1 MKTIKKEFL
10 DNYRLLDLN
19 INATTVGDVANNND
33 EYLFIPININEH
45 KSLINTLIRI
55 SNKRNKEYLLPK
67 WSTKPATDEE
77 LINTAKTY
85 LEVQFI
91 NSKNNIKNEISLTG
105 EQEANARYAQLLKTY
120 LPILVLY
127 ITYVDEIVDGL
138 HKLYSYLSWDDDTLF
153 LPLPYDEELSGID
166 WDSIYN
172 VTEDAQFIANETPTA
187 YDTQDIKELLE
198 HIYEK
203 LCTKIDHKTDELKN
217 FITTYISKN
226 ISDNNDVEEDNEYIE
241 KEAVVEDETT
251 NREDNSEEYKEL
263 LKENEE
269 LKEANEKLEKLIK
282 KLEDKLSLVKHD
294 NDDLMKRN
302 SEHDA
307 VVEEF
312 QEEISNLKQEIES
325 LNLELENKTSS
336 GNEETS
342 AIIGVK
348 DNEIAELKREL
359 ETRKETEQLLRDRNA
374 ELEEADNTLR
384 KELNKISEENTQLTK
399 KLSDAQAEIVDY
411 IDVNRQLERTNDSL
425 TVANKDL
432 EKNVKNLEKEIA
444 SIKKEQGL
452 DEVDK
457 LKEDNRI
464 LREAL
469 EDLKRRSDNEHYV
482 KEELSNE
489 SYNELKPNGR
499 TEGKDPEVLAR
510 EKANRDRIGRM
521 IYGDAYDGTQTF

>member
-1 MKTIKKEFL
+1 MKIIKKEFL

-19 INATTVGDVANNND
+19 INATTIGDVANNND
-33 EYLFIPININEH
+33 EYLFIPINIDEH

-85 LEVQFI
+85 LEVQFT

-138 HKLYSYLSWDDDTLF
+138 PKLYSYLSWDDDTLF

-172 VTEDAQFIANETPTA
+172 VTEDAQFVANETPNA
-187 YDTQDIKELLE
+187 YDTNKIEELLE

-203 LCTKIDHKTDELKN
+203 LCIKIDHKMDEMKHFIDHTLKN
-217 FITTYISKN
+217 NSEIDEKEEANSIE
-226 ISDNNDVEEDNEYIE
+226 EEDVV
-241 KEAVVEDETT
+241 KEEVNNQEDK
-251 NREDNSEEYKEL
+251 SEEYKEL
-263 LKENEE
+263 LKENKE
-269 LKEANEKLEKLIK
+269 LKKANEKFKREIEKL
-282 KLEDKLSLVKHD
+282 EEKLSLIKHD
-294 NDDLMKRN
+294 NEDLMKRD
-302 SEHDA
+302 SEHDTI
-307 VVEEF
+307 VEEF
-312 QEEISNLKQEIES
+312 QEEIANLKQEIES
-325 LNLELENKTSS
+325 LNIELENNTPS
-336 GNEETS
+336 GDEETS

-359 ETRKETEQLLRDRNA
+359 ETRTENEQLLRDRNS
-374 ELEEADNTLR
+374 ELEEADNKLR
-384 KELNKISEENTQLTK
+384 KELNKVSEENTHLTK
-399 KLSDAQAEIVDY
+399 KLSDVQTEITEY
-411 IDVNRQLERTNDSL
+411 IDINRKLERDNNKL
-425 TVANKDL
+425 TADNKHL
-432 EKNVKNLEKEIA
+432 EKSISKLEKEIV
-444 SIKKEQGL
+444 SIKKENGL
-452 DEVDK
+452 EEIEK

-464 LREAL
+464 LRQAL
-469 EDLKRRSDNEHYV
+469 EDLKRKSE
-482 KEELSNE
+482 KEKYMEKELSKE
-489 SYNELKPNGR
+489 PDQLQVPE
-499 TEGKDPEVLAR
+499 KDPEVLAR